1 MPPKHL
7 KYEPE
12 HLQPVKV
19 EHIADCDDCGEPDV
33 VNRTVCYSYVDKPH
47 PHWRQK
53 CINCKRYKHPISEEW
68 VDQSAVELYR
78 SLLQKK
84 HKSKVKD

>member
-7 KYEPE
+7 KFEPK

-19 EHIADCDDCGEPDV
+19 EHIADCNDCGEPDV

-47 PHWRQK
+47 AHWRQK
-53 CINCKRYKHPISEEW
+53 CMNCKRYKHPYSGEW
-68 VDQSAVELYR
+68 LEINAVELYR
-78 SLLQKK
+78 GLYHEK
-84 HKSKVKD
+84 HKSKVKG